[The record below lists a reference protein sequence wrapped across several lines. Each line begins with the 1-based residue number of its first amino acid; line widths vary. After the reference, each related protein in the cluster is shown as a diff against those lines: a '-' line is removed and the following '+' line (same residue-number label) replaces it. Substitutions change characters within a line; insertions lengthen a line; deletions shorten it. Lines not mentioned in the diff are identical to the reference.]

1 MVLMF
6 SQDMKTNCH
15 SLLTTNTEQMYM
27 KMIKLLK
34 LQRILNCIL
43 KRSDKV
49 WA

>member
-1 MVLMF
+1 MVLIV

-15 SLLTTNTEQMYM
+15 SLLTANTKQVYM

-34 LQRILNCIL
+34 LQRILNCIF